1 MYVNFLKNISGRNEQ
16 NCIHCFNPQLKWN
29 ISIFTFFA
37 YFLTI
42 NMVSGK
48 SPQEINTR
56 KIPPVKFPAG
66 GFHRK
71 TLTQKIPT
79 QNIPTH
85 VFKHFVFLLLSPLS
99 LVLLK
104 RLFCISFLK
113 KCWSKTCYSVLKKF
127 YSLPAIR
134 EMFWIWWKCFPY
146 FNSGNIQL

>member
-16 NCIHCFNPQLKWN
+16 NCIHCFSPQLKWN

-42 NMVSGK
+42 NMVSGE

-56 KIPPVKFPAG
+56 KIPPVKFPAR
-66 GFHRK
+66 GFPRK
-71 TLTQKIPT
+71 TDTQKIPIR
-79 QNIPTH
+79 NIPTH

-104 RLFCISFLK
+104 SCLVFLFLK
-113 KCWSKTCYSVLKKF
+113 NAKSDLLRCIKKNLQLACHSGNVLDMM
-127 YSLPAIR
+127 
-134 EMFWIWWKCFPY
+134 EMFSIF
-146 FNSGNIQL
+146 